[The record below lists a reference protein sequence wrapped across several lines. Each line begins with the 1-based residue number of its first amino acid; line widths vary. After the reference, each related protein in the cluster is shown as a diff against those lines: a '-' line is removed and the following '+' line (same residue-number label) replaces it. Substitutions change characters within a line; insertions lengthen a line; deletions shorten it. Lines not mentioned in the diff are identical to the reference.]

1 MVSSEISASAVKKLR
16 DRTGAGMMDCKR
28 ALSEVGGDVD
38 KAVEKL
44 RERGL
49 AKASK
54 RAGRATS
61 EGLVGM
67 ALDGASGALV
77 ELGCETDFVARTE
90 EFQKL
95 VSELAQRVAS
105 DPKIDSVDTL
115 SAASLGGK
123 PVSERLTA
131 AIAQVGENVV
141 LSRVAR
147 LDVEGAGH
155 VGGYVHAGGKLGVL
169 VALRT
174 AASGDA
180 VEALAKDLAMHVAAA
195 DPTPVATD
203 ESGIPAELVE
213 SERAIY
219 RRQAEQ
225 EGKPEKILDRIVDGK
240 LKKFLKEICLVE
252 QPFVKDPDR
261 SVKKFLADSAAQLG
275 EEVSVSGFVRI
286 RLGETNES

>member
-77 ELGCETDFVARTE
+77 ELGCETDFVARTD

-95 VSELAQRVAS
+95 VRELAERVAS

-131 AIAQVGENVV
+131 AIAQIGENVV

-147 LDVEGAGH
+147 LAVEGGGQ

-203 ESGIPAELVE
+203 ESGVPAELVE

-240 LKKFLKEICLVE
+240 LKKFLK
-252 QPFVKDPDR
+252 
-261 SVKKFLADSAAQLG
+261 A
-275 EEVSVSGFVRI
+275 
-286 RLGETNES
+286 

>member
-1 MVSSEISASAVKKLR
+1 
-16 DRTGAGMMDCKR
+16 
-28 ALSEVGGDVD
+28 
-38 KAVEKL
+38 
-44 RERGL
+44 
-49 AKASK
+49 
-54 RAGRATS
+54 
-61 EGLVGM
+61 M
-67 ALDGASGALV
+67 ALGGASGALV
-77 ELGCETDFVARTE
+77 ELGCETDFVARTD

-95 VSELAQRVAS
+95 VGELAERVAS

-115 SAASLGGK
+115 STASLGGK
-123 PVSERLTA
+123 PVTERLTA

-219 RRQAEQ
+219 PRQAEQ